1 MTHFECFFFFKKER
15 KHDDVSNTG
24 ASKGQMATEH
34 SSVLENER
42 INLKSVASI
51 ADLLIN
57 FTERQLYFLTLI
69 NSVITSFYC
78 VLT

>member
-1 MTHFECFFFFKKER
+1 MTHLRFFFFKKER

-24 ASKGQMATEH
+24 ASKGQMATGY

-42 INLKSVASI
+42 INIKSATST

-57 FTERQLYFLTLI
+57 FTERQLCFLTLI
-69 NSVITSFYC
+69 NSVISSFYC